1 MANKLSDITN
11 LATNNTLDAKVNEVK
26 NKNTWY
32 NNHNTNTKFKK
43 LRGENFAAILVQAN
57 LTGKNDIADSVE
69 KTNFDDKLKNLNTK
83 ITSKK
88 KKYVPVENELTK
100 LQTFGFLSIKK
111 QINIQVN
118 KYVFLSIKFTLI
130 MMEHN
135 FI

>member
-43 LRGENFAAILVQAN
+43 LRGENFAARLVQAN

-83 ITSKK
+83 ITTKK
-88 KKYVPVENELTK
+88 KKVCTCWK
-100 LQTFGFLSIKK
+100 W
-111 QINIQVN
+111 INKITDIW
-118 KYVFLSIKFTLI
+118 F
-130 MMEHN
+130 
-135 FI
+135 FID

>member
-1 MANKLSDITN
+1 MNIKKKIKKQKL
-11 LATNNTLDAKVNEVK
+11 
-26 NKNTWY
+26 
-32 NNHNTNTKFKK
+32 TK
-43 LRGENFAAILVQAN
+43 
-57 LTGKNDIADSVE
+57 
-69 KTNFDDKLKNLNTK
+69 
-83 ITSKK
+83 KK